1 MEQVRN
7 FGFLLK
13 DIQRLYVRLFEQRV
27 PQLGITFTQCKV
39 LVLLSRNEGAT
50 QAKLA
55 EVSETEPMTLVRV
68 LDRMERDGWIE
79 RRADPSD
86 RRAYRLYLK
95 PASSPVLA
103 EVLRIGEKIRAEALA
118 GLSAERREQLMD
130 MLEQVR
136 DNLVTLVPAGETAST
151 GETRNAKQNGK
162 HQNPRSAQHTAPR
175 TDRSRRRKASS

>member
-1 MEQVRN
+1 M
-7 FGFLLK
+7 
-13 DIQRLYVRLFEQRV
+13 
-27 PQLGITFTQCKV
+27 
-39 LVLLSRNEGAT
+39 LSRNEGAT

-68 LDRMERDGWIE
+68 LDRMEHDGWIE

-118 GLSAERREQLMD
+118 GLSAAQREQLMD
-130 MLEQVR
+130 MLERVR
-136 DNLVTLVPAGETAST
+136 DNLVPLVPAGEATPAA
-151 GETRNAKQNGK
+151 ETRNSKQNGK
-162 HQNPRSAQHTAPR
+162 QQTSRGAQLTAPR
-175 TDRSRRRKASS
+175 TDRTRRRKASP

>member
-1 MEQVRN
+1 MAQVRI

-13 DIQRLYVRLFEQRV
+13 DIQRMYVRLFEQRV

-39 LVLLSRNEGAT
+39 LVLLSRNEGTT

-79 RRADPSD
+79 RRADPAD

-95 PASSPVLA
+95 PASTPVLE

-118 GLSAERREQLMD
+118 GLSAEQREQLME
-130 MLEQVR
+130 MLERVR
-136 DNLVTLVPAGETAST
+136 DNLVALVPAGDAAPAAEA
-151 GETRNAKQNGK
+151 RNAKQNGK
-162 HQNPRSAQHTAPR
+162 QQNPRSARLTASR
-175 TDRSRRRKASS
+175 TDRTRRRKASP